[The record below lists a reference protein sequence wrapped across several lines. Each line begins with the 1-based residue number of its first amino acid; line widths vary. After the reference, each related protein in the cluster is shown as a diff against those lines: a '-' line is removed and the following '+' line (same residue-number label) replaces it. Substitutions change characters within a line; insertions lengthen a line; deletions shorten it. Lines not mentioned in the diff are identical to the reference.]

1 MLRWLFSAIDRI
13 GSPPYATAMPERD
26 HSCSLPRISFAGL
39 LAAFGLVLV
48 MGLGLFSTDAFAGR
62 RPFIWV
68 WDTEVLHER
77 EVELEQWIWE
87 MRTDDFHAAW
97 LWWAPIFGLTDN
109 LELAIPLEGYSW
121 WGRKVGDPEQWETG
135 TRIALYGLSLRWR
148 LAPNDPEE
156 AGALVPLLRVAIKR
170 QAVQQLRWQFEAN
183 AVLSYDLPKLHG
195 ALDLGGF
202 AWLGATT
209 EAWLTYA
216 GGLAWGEQN
225 GLRLGGEVFGE
236 VALTEG
242 RKSFTMAG
250 PDIGWTHGRAWLTL
264 GCLFGVTEHAAR
276 WMPRLIWAIKL

>member
-1 MLRWLFSAIDRI
+1 MINPIFSRNL
-13 GSPPYATAMPERD
+13 PPSRPTAR
-26 HSCSLPRISFAGL
+26 
-39 LAAFGLVLV
+39 LAAFGLALV
-48 MGLGLFSTDAFAGR
+48 MGMGLFSSEAFAGR
-62 RPFIWV
+62 RPFIGV

-87 MRTDDFHAAW
+87 MRKDDFHAVW

-121 WGRKVGDPEQWETG
+121 WGRKAGTTDGWENG

-156 AGALVPLLRVAIKR
+156 AGALVPLVRVAVKR
-170 QAVQQLRWQFEAN
+170 QAVQQLYWQLEAN
-183 AVLSYDLPKLHG
+183 AVFSYDLRKLHG

-202 AWLGATT
+202 AVLGKTT

-216 GGLAWGEQN
+216 GGLAWGEQE

-264 GCLFGVTEHAAR
+264 GCLFGVTENAAR